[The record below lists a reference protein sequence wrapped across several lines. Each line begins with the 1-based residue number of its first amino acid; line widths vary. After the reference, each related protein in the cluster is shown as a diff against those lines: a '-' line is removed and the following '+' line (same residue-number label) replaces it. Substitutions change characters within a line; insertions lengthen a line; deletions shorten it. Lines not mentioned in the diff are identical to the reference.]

1 MTSHAAPPPLSTV
14 NAAPATDDL
23 PPVPTGAG
31 PRRGALAGATTAL
44 VITAGA
50 TVFSAV
56 MLVRPAPAALH
67 TVIVPPPAPAYSAAE
82 VAAASERACAAWS
95 VAGEA
100 MARASSAAADAPRS
114 WDDPLTRDAHGYEAR
129 TALIESEY
137 LASQV
142 EPAARPE
149 LAGAIH
155 DYLVATLDQEDA
167 TMHKMGT
174 QVDAAVDRGNT
185 AVDRVNAACG
195 LA

>member
-1 MTSHAAPPPLSTV
+1 MTTYTAPPLSTEY
-14 NAAPATDDL
+14 APPSTDDF
-23 PPVPTGAG
+23 PPVPTGAR
-31 PRRGALAGATTAL
+31 PRSALVGAVTAL
-44 VITAGA
+44 VIAGGA
-50 TVFSAV
+50 AVFSAV

-67 TVIVPPPAPAYSAAE
+67 TVIVPPPTPVYSAAE
-82 VAAASERACAAWS
+82 VTAASERACVAWS
-95 VAGEA
+95 IAGES

-114 WDDPLTRDAHGYEAR
+114 WDDPVTRDAHGYEAR
-129 TALIESEY
+129 TALIESEF

-142 EPAARPE
+142 GPAVRPE

-155 DYLVATLDQEDA
+155 EYLVAAFDQEDA

-174 QVDAAVDRGNT
+174 QVDAAVDRGNG